1 MAGKHV
7 MILGTSSSN
16 HLDIK
21 NAIQKLDPTVRVN
34 LLTED
39 SLIEDVL
46 ANHGPTPT
54 IIKRMCDY
62 AAMAQEAGADLILN
76 QCSSVSEVVDLYSQ
90 TVDIPVVKIDQAMAE
105 KAVRMGTKI
114 ALVTTNTTTVG
125 PSRRLLERCAKE
137 IGKEIEVIECVVD
150 GAMEVLFRGDVKGH
164 NDMLRG
170 TIENMDG
177 KCDVIVLA
185 QASMIAIMP
194 EIQHVKTPVLT
205 SIPLAAERV
214 VKVLHEMDEKE

>member
-7 MILGTSSSN
+7 MILGTSTSN
-16 HLDIK
+16 HQDIK
-21 NAIQKLDPTVRVN
+21 NAFKALDPTIRVN
-34 LLTED
+34 LMTED

-46 ANHGPTPT
+46 ANEGPTPT

-76 QCSSVSEVVDLYSQ
+76 QCSSVSEVVDLYEK
-90 TVDIPVVKIDQAMAE
+90 TVDIPVLKIDQAMAE
-105 KAVRMGTKI
+105 KAVRMGKKI
-114 ALVTTNTTTVG
+114 ALITTNTTTVG
-125 PSRRLLERCAKE
+125 PSKRLLERCAKE
-137 IGKEIEVIECVVD
+137 IDKEIEVVTCVVD

-185 QASMIAIMP
+185 QASMIAILP

-205 SIPLAAERV
+205 SIPLAVERAV
-214 VKVLHEMDEKE
+214 EMIHKMDE

>member
-21 NAIQKLDPTVRVN
+21 NAIHALDPTVRVN

-46 ANHGPTPT
+46 SNEGPTPG
-54 IIKRMCDY
+54 IIRRMTAY
-62 AAMAQEAGADLILN
+62 AALAQEAGADLILN
-76 QCSSVSEVVDLYSQ
+76 QCSSVSEVVDLYEK
-90 TVDIPVVKIDQAMAE
+90 TLDIPALKIDQPMAE
-105 KAVRMGTKI
+105 KAVAMGTKI

-125 PSRRLLERCAKE
+125 PSKRLLYRMAEK

-150 GAMEVLFRGDVKGH
+150 GAMEVLFKGDVKKH
-164 NDMLRG
+164 NEMLKG
-170 TIENMDG
+170 TIIDMDG

-185 QASMIAIMP
+185 QGSMIAILP
-194 EIQHVKTPVLT
+194 EITEVKTPVLT

-214 VKVLHEMDEKE
+214 VEMLHAME

>member
-21 NAIQKLDPTVRVN
+21 NAIKKLDPTVRVN

>member
-1 MAGKHV
+1 MGKRV

-21 NAIQKLDPTVRVN
+21 NAIKALDPTVRVN

-46 ANHGPTPT
+46 ANEGPTPD
-54 IIKRMCDY
+54 IIKRMTAY
-62 AAMAQEAGADLILN
+62 AALAQDTGADLILN
-76 QCSSVSEVVDLYSQ
+76 QCSSVSEVVDIYEKTLN
-90 TVDIPVVKIDQAMAE
+90 IPVLKIDQPMAE
-105 KAVRMGTKI
+105 KAVSMGDKI

-125 PSRRLLERCAKE
+125 PSRRLLERCAEKA
-137 IGKEIEVIECVVD
+137 GKKIEVIECVVD
-150 GAMEVLFRGDVKGH
+150 HAMEVLFAGDVKKH

-170 TIENMDG
+170 TIEGMDG

-185 QASMIAIMP
+185 QGSMIAIMP
-194 EIQHVKTPVLT
+194 EITHVKTPVLT

-214 VKVLHEMDEKE
+214 VEMLHAMD

>member
-21 NAIQKLDPTVRVN
+21 NAIHALDPTVRVN

-46 ANHGPTPT
+46 SNEGPTPG
-54 IIKRMCDY
+54 IIRRMTAY
-62 AAMAQEAGADLILN
+62 AALAQEAGADLILN
-76 QCSSVSEVVDLYSQ
+76 QCSSVSEVVDLYEK
-90 TVDIPVVKIDQAMAE
+90 TLDIPVLKIDQPMAE
-105 KAVRMGTKI
+105 KAVAMGTKI

-125 PSRRLLERCAKE
+125 PSKRLLYRMAEK

-150 GAMEVLFRGDVKGH
+150 GAMEVLFKGDVKKH
-164 NDMLRG
+164 NEMLKG
-170 TIENMDG
+170 TIIDMDEN
-177 KCDVIVLA
+177 CDVIVLA
-185 QASMIAIMP
+185 QGSMIAILP
-194 EIQHVKTPVLT
+194 EITEVKTPVLT

-214 VKVLHEMDEKE
+214 VEMLHAME

>member
-21 NAIQKLDPTVRVN
+21 NAIHALDPTVRVN

-46 ANHGPTPT
+46 SNEGPTPG
-54 IIKRMCDY
+54 IIRRMTAY
-62 AAMAQEAGADLILN
+62 AALAQEAGADLILN
-76 QCSSVSEVVDLYSQ
+76 QCSSVSEVVDLYEK
-90 TVDIPVVKIDQAMAE
+90 TLDIPVLKIDQPMAE
-105 KAVRMGTKI
+105 KAVAMGTKI

-125 PSRRLLERCAKE
+125 PSKRLLYRMAEK

-150 GAMEVLFRGDVKGH
+150 GAMEVLFKGDVKKH
-164 NDMLRG
+164 NEMLKG
-170 TIENMDG
+170 TIIDMDG

-185 QASMIAIMP
+185 QGSMIAILP
-194 EIQHVKTPVLT
+194 EITEVKTPVLT

-214 VKVLHEMDEKE
+214 VEMLHAME